1 MKRKTYKSIKKIMGK
16 DKNID
21 QKIEKTEE
29 QIQDMKEKIVDTR
42 EEFIEGYSKKL
53 QEKENIEKKI
63 YQGKEAP
70 DSINEIER
78 DLNKM
83 RYDAATKAKKTVQ
96 LANEKEKDL
105 EALEEMK
112 KNKNYIEKEPILR
125 TDQQIKKDIVDN
137 LFWNNSVDAS
147 DIKVEVTNG
156 TAILSGTVTNY
167 AAKIQAVSETWDVDG
182 VVNIENKI
190 DVKYPNEIEKL
201 MDSDIEQR
209 AMNILAWNPD
219 LESSNID
226 LSVANGIVS
235 LNGSVDTFWKKVKA
249 EALVGELKG
258 VILVVNHLA
267 VIPTDKTLDKT
278 IGEYILEVL
287 NRNLKIDINQITVT
301 VIDGAVN
308 LSGNVPDKKS
318 YKDVYNAAK
327 YTLGVT
333 EVENNLK
340 VKP

>member
-1 MKRKTYKSIKKIMGK
+1 MGK

-182 VVNIENKI
+182 VVNIENNI

-301 VIDGAVN
+301 VIDGAVK

>member
-1 MKRKTYKSIKKIMGK
+1 MKRKTYKRIKKIMGK

-147 DIKVEVTNG
+147 DIKVEVANG

-182 VVNIENKI
+182 VVNIENNI

>member
-1 MKRKTYKSIKKIMGK
+1 MLHLGYFSFDGL
-16 DKNID
+16 
-21 QKIEKTEE
+21 E
-29 QIQDMKEKIVDTR
+29 QIKDMNEKIVDTR

-53 QEKENIEKKI
+53 QEKDNIEKKI
-63 YQGKEAP
+63 YQGKEEP
-70 DSINEIER
+70 NSINEIDR
-78 DLNKM
+78 DLNQM
-83 RYDAATKAKKTVQ
+83 RYKAVTKAQKAAQ
-96 LANEKEKDL
+96 LASEKEKDL
-105 EALEEMK
+105 EVLEEMK

-147 DIKVEVTNG
+147 NIKVEVTNG

-182 VVNIENKI
+182 VANIENNI

-201 MDSDIEQR
+201 MDSDIEKR
-209 AMNILAWNPD
+209 AVNILAWNPD
-219 LESSNID
+219 LESSNIE
-226 LSVANGIVS
+226 LSAANGIVS
-235 LNGSVDTFWKKVKA
+235 LKGSVDTFWKKVKA

-258 VILVVNHLA
+258 VILVVNHLT

-278 IGEYILEVL
+278 IGDYILEVL
-287 NRNLKIDINQITVT
+287 NRNLKIDVNQITVT

-318 YKDVYNAAK
+318 YKDLYNAAK

>member
-1 MKRKTYKSIKKIMGK
+1 M
-16 DKNID
+16 N
-21 QKIEKTEE
+21 
-29 QIQDMKEKIVDTR
+29 EKIVDTR

-53 QEKENIEKKI
+53 QEKDNIEKKI
-63 YQGKEAP
+63 YQGKEEP
-70 DSINEIER
+70 NSINEIDR
-78 DLNKM
+78 DLNQM
-83 RYDAATKAKKTVQ
+83 RYKAVTKAQKAAQ
-96 LANEKEKDL
+96 LASEKEKDL
-105 EALEEMK
+105 EVLEEMK

-147 DIKVEVTNG
+147 NIKVEVTNG

-182 VVNIENKI
+182 VANIENNI

-201 MDSDIEQR
+201 MDSDIEKR
-209 AMNILAWNPD
+209 AVNILAWNPD
-219 LESSNID
+219 LESSNIE
-226 LSVANGIVS
+226 LSAANGIVS
-235 LNGSVDTFWKKVKA
+235 LKGSVDTFWKKVKA

-258 VILVVNHLA
+258 VILVVNHLT

-278 IGEYILEVL
+278 IGDYILEVL
-287 NRNLKIDINQITVT
+287 NRNLKIDVNQITVT

-318 YKDVYNAAK
+318 YKDLYNAAK

>member
-182 VVNIENKI
+182 VVNIENNI

-301 VIDGAVN
+301 VIDGAVK

>member
-147 DIKVEVTNG
+147 DIKVEVANG

-182 VVNIENKI
+182 VVNIENNI